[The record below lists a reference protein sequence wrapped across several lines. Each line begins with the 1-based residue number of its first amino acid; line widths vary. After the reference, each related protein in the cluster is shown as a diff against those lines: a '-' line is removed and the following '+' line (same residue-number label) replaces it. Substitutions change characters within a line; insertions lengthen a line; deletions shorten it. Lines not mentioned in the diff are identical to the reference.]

1 MPQGGVPSLV
11 LDTGDLPADAAFA
24 LWSEAM
30 EGYDVVRDAPDGAF
44 SAHAEAWM
52 LGPVVLSRSRVGAV
66 RLARS
71 PSRILRDRLDHYS
84 FALPMEGDW
93 RISFDGREMRSLPGV
108 VTIFDNSRP
117 YVAIGS
123 RLDLI
128 VALIPRAAIEL
139 ALGTVD
145 LHGRRLEHPAGR
157 LLADH
162 LTLLVNHLPS
172 LTEAEAPH
180 VAQGTLALVVSCL
193 RASLRPP
200 PRARPATLA
209 RRAARLI
216 DSDLGA
222 NLTPEV
228 LQAKLNLSRATLYR
242 VFAPL
247 GGVASFIRERRL
259 VRVHAMVSAGGAQ
272 PVKRLAAELGF
283 ASGTHLTRAFRA
295 RFGYSLSALR
305 ARAGAHAAPASGS
318 VTTEFRRWLGALS

>member
-1 MPQGGVPSLV
+1 MPQGNVPSLL
-11 LDTGDLPADAAFA
+11 LDTGALPPDAAFA
-24 LWSEAM
+24 LWAQAM
-30 EGYDVVRDAPDGAF
+30 EGYEVARDDPGGAF

-52 LGPVVLSRSRVGAV
+52 LGPVVLSRSRVGPV

-71 PSRILRDRLDHYS
+71 PVRILRDRLDHFS
-84 FALPMEGDW
+84 FALPLEGDW
-93 RISFDGREMRSLPGV
+93 RTSFDGREVRSLPGV

-117 YVAIGS
+117 YVAVGS

-128 VALIPRAAIEL
+128 VALIPRSAIEL
-139 ALGTVD
+139 ALGPVD

-162 LTLLVNHLPS
+162 LALLVSHMPS
-172 LTEAEAPH
+172 LTESEAPH
-180 VAQGTLALVVSCL
+180 VAQGMLSLVVSCL
-193 RASLRPP
+193 RASVRPP

-209 RRAARLI
+209 RHAARLI

-222 NLTPEV
+222 DLTPEV
-228 LQAKLNLSRATLYR
+228 LRARLNLSRASLYR
-242 VFAPL
+242 AFAPL

-259 VRVHAMVSAGGAQ
+259 VRIHAIVSAGGTQ
-272 PVKRLAAELGF
+272 PVKLLAAEFGF

-305 ARAGAHAAPASGS
+305 QRTNAQVAPATDG
-318 VTTEFRRWLGALS
+318 VTQEFRRWLGALS